1 MSTLKERYA
10 RILVMATIRQQRF
23 ADLCAGGVDPET
35 DDPLTTTDAY
45 ALAGYSVSNMSR
57 NAQRVEACRLLQNK
71 AVSDLVDA
79 ERARIKASKDRI
91 ATRQEMLVISDS
103 ERVLTK
109 LSSWL
114 DGAECSSSQ
123 IRSAELLAR
132 INGLLTQ
139 SVEISSKERTAAEIE
154 NLLTAKLAAIE
165 SEIVDI
171 EAESIEVDSEELK
184 TSDAVH

>member
-1 MSTLKERYA
+1 MLFLGMLESWP
-10 RILVMATIRQQRF
+10 MATLRQQRF
-23 ADLCAGGVDPET
+23 AELVAAGVDPET
-35 DDPLTTTDAY
+35 DQPLTTTDAY
-45 ALAGYSVSNMSR
+45 ALAGYAVANMSR

-109 LSSWL
+109 LRSWL